1 MSIMY
6 LESGKKSIETAS
18 PFHNFSNIFND
29 RLLAK
34 ASLLTIL
41 LIATFSVAI
50 SQNLVT
56 NPGAEL
62 TPAGTGWTIV
72 SSGANVCVA
81 GSAASTYSNWTMT
94 PDGSANYPAAH
105 GGTKTFYAGCNTM
118 VPAGPFEL
126 NQSIDVSAD
135 ASQIDGGFVS
145 FSFSGYIQTPI
156 AAQADAGRFIID
168 YLNSGGTVLG
178 TSYTSNYQSGS
189 GGSGASWIPYTNTRT
204 AVTGTRKIRIRLQ
217 TTIATGPAINAYFDD
232 ISLTKLVALPIAL
245 VSFAGKQSNDNIDLN
260 WSVNDALD
268 FSRFEIEKSSDTSS
282 FVLAGTVDYVKGK
295 VNYYFTNSYSPAQ
308 GPIFYRL
315 KMTDMNGNYSYS
327 PTLVFSGDPSLVFTI
342 SPNPASKNLAIT
354 GLHNNGIILIRNMN
368 GNIVL
373 QSNVNANYVW
383 LDISLLAKGIYLVTY
398 SNGNSFATQK
408 LIVQ

>member
-232 ISLTKLVALPIAL
+232 ISLTKLVALPISL
-245 VSFAGKQSNDNIDLN
+245 VSFSGKQSGENINLN
-260 WSVNDALD
+260 WSVSDVIG
-268 FSRFEIEKSSDTSS
+268 FSTFEIEKSTDTSL
-282 FVLAGTVDYVKGK
+282 FVPAGIVDYVKGN

-308 GPIFYRL
+308 GPVFYRL
-315 KMTDMNGNYSYS
+315 KMTDMDGNHTYS
-327 PTLVFSGDPSLVFTI
+327 PTLVFNSDPSLVFAI
-342 SPNPASKNLAIT
+342 SPNPASKNLAVT
-354 GLHNNGIILIRNMN
+354 GLRNNGIILIRNVN

-373 QSNVNANYVW
+373 HSNVNASSVS

-398 SNGNSFATQK
+398 SCSNFLATQK